1 MSSDLNLQRMM
12 EQEGE
17 VGGASPHLSD
27 YWRILTRR
35 LWLVILIFAI
45 TTASAIWTVSRQVP
59 VFQANLSLQIRDPL
73 ERTRSLN
80 PTARIS
86 GMEIYV
92 DPIQSEIEVLQ
103 SSTVALAVVDSLGLE
118 LKPESPE
125 LVRSDLFL
133 DVWVADSLPTDGPYA
148 LVYDDS
154 DETVA
159 FQDSRRAVLAS
170 ASVGDTLDAGFV
182 RFVTLPPPLDDQIYP
197 VTLSNPAGIVG
208 EIRGQFFAF
217 PRPATNIVDVSYSSL
232 DRVLAPQILLKAGQA
247 LQDYGAQKVSVAAQS
262 DVEFIE
268 EELSRAREQLTQS
281 LDSIRHFKETEEFT
295 NLTLQEQNI
304 VNQLQTLTQRSDE
317 LETLRSSLAGLLR
330 RIQREGLEE
339 LDLVMLQA
347 ELPASTNPQILNM
360 VRRIQER
367 QDELQR
373 LLTAERTT
381 LEHPRAQALV
391 SQIDDLEGELQEAVE
406 ANLRVAEGRLETL
419 GDQKVELSEQQRQFP
434 ALENR
439 LQELEIRQ
447 NLDAGTYELL
457 LSQLN
462 QARMMVAGANQ
473 YVDILDPPVGA
484 GEVQTGGRMNIFL
497 GALLGLLLG
506 AGAAF
511 FLEYLD
517 RTVRTSADVESLL
530 GIPVLGNNTPLRP
543 LGEWEEM
550 EAAPVRPSLPLVVAL
565 DPLDPAAESYRNL
578 RMNLTF
584 MSTPEEPIHSILF
597 TSAGPNEGKS
607 TTAVNFS
614 VMLAQQGERVLLL
627 DADLRR
633 PALHKALDVLREP
646 GLTSLLIGEVETREA
661 IRPNVLPNLD
671 FLPSGKFPPNP
682 SELLNSKTMTRLLEE
697 LQGKYQ
703 HVIVDSAPVLAV
715 TDSAILGAHVDGV
728 VLVLRSGE
736 TEQRAA
742 ERSVDQLRKIGVR
755 VFGAVL
761 NEVAATT
768 PEESYYLQYYYSY
781 GPEEGGPLKRLRD
794 SVLKVRF
801 W

>member
-1 MSSDLNLQRMM
+1 MSSDLNLRQMM
-12 EQEGE
+12 DQESE
-17 VGGASPHLSD
+17 VGGSSPHLSD

-45 TTASAIWTVSRQVP
+45 TTASAIWTVSQQVP
-59 VFQANLSLQIRDPL
+59 SYESTLALQVRDPL

-86 GMEIYV
+86 GMEIFV

-103 SSTVALAVVDSLGLE
+103 SSTIALEVVDALGLE
-118 LKPESPE
+118 LTPVNPE

-133 DVWVADSLPTDGPYA
+133 DVWLADSLPAEPSYE
-148 LVYDDS
+148 LVYDES
-154 DETVA
+154 GERVRLLESGGPVRGSATV
-159 FQDSRRAVLAS
+159 
-170 ASVGDTLDAGFV
+170 GETLDAGFV
-182 RFVTLPPPLDDQIYP
+182 RFVTRPRPVEDRMVYP
-197 VTLSNPAGIVG
+197 VTLSNPADVVG
-208 EIRGQFFAF
+208 EIRGRFTAF
-217 PRPATNIVDVSYSSL
+217 PREATNIVDVSFTSR
-232 DRVLAPQILLKAGQA
+232 DQMLAPQILLEAGVA
-247 LQDYGAQKVSVAAQS
+247 LQEYGARKVSVAAQR

-268 EELSRAREQLTQS
+268 TELRGAREQLTQS
-281 LDSIRHFKETEEFT
+281 LDSIRFKESEEFT
-295 NLTLQEQNI
+295 NLTLQEQRI
-304 VNQLQTLTQRSDE
+304 VNQLQTLTQQADE
-317 LETLRSSLAGLLR
+317 LETLRGTLAGLLHSV
-330 RIQREGLEE
+330 QRE
-339 LDLVMLQA
+339 DLVEMDLVTLQA
-347 ELPASTNPQILNM
+347 ELPASTNPQILNL
-360 VRRIQER
+360 VRRIQGR
-367 QDELQR
+367 KDELQR
-373 LLTAERTT
+373 LLTTERTT
-381 LEHPRAQALV
+381 LEHPRAQALT
-391 SQIDDLEGELQEAVE
+391 SQIRDMEGELQDAVE

-419 GDQKVELSEQQRQFP
+419 SDQKEELREQQRQFP

-457 LSQLN
+457 LSQLY
-462 QARMMVAGANQ
+462 QARIMEAGANQ

-484 GEVQTGGRMNIFL
+484 YEIPTGGRMNILL

-511 FLEYLD
+511 FREYLD

-530 GIPVLGNNTPLRP
+530 GIPVLGIIPRLRRVD
-543 LGEWEEM
+543 GVDEVD
-550 EAAPVRPSLPLVVAL
+550 APPMPALPLVVAL

-578 RMNLTF
+578 RMNLMF

-607 TTAVNFS
+607 TTAVNFA

-646 GLTSLLIGEVETREA
+646 GLTSLLIGEVELREA

-682 SELLNSKTMTRLLEE
+682 SELLNSKAMVRLLEE

-703 HVIVDSAPVLAV
+703 HIIVDSAPVLAV
-715 TDSAILGAHVDGV
+715 TDSAVLGAHVDGV

-781 GPEEGGPLKRLRD
+781 GPDEGGPFKRLRD
-794 SVLKVRF
+794 SVSKVRF